1 MDGYDFVF
9 RKKINFAAKYGN
21 MAKQVDK
28 TGERIEKVEQAFSKT
43 ELFIEKNQKI
53 ILIIVGVIVVV
64 VLGFFGFKRFYL
76 TPRESAAQSQMFMA
90 EKYFEM
96 DSLNKALNGDGNYL
110 GFLDIIDQYGIT
122 KSANLS
128 HYYAGICYL
137 KKGEYEKA
145 IEHLKKFSSSDQ
157 IVGPMALM
165 ALGDAYMELKQV
177 DEAVKFYL
185 EGADKKKNE
194 FTTPVILMKAGWAY
208 EEQGKYDK
216 ALEVYKRIKEEY
228 PRTNEGRDM
237 PKYIAKMEGLLKK

>member
-1 MDGYDFVF
+1 
-9 RKKINFAAKYGN
+9 

-28 TGERIEKVEQAFSKT
+28 TEERIEKVEQAFSRT

-53 ILIIVGVIVVV
+53 ILIVVGVLVLI
-64 VLGFFGFKRFYL
+64 VLGYFGFNRFYL
-76 TPRESAAQSQMFMA
+76 APRETEAQGQMFMA

-96 DSLNKALNGDGNYL
+96 DSINKALNGDGNYL

-122 KSANLS
+122 KCGNLS
-128 HYYAGICYL
+128 HYYAGICFL

-145 IEHLKKFSSSDQ
+145 IEQLKKFSSGDE
-157 IVGPMALM
+157 IIGPMADM
-165 ALGDAYMELKQV
+165 AIGDAYMEMKQV
-177 DEAVKFYL
+177 DKAIDYYL
-185 EGADKKKNE
+185 KGADKKKNE

-208 EEQGKYDK
+208 EEQAKYDK

-228 PRTNEGRDM
+228 PRSTEGREI